1 MTPADW
7 KKIRKDFP
15 VTRNFLYLDHA
26 AAGPLPRPVYEE
38 GVAFLKQS
46 HVVGDLYFD
55 RWLEHREAVRAK
67 GAALIGAHADEIGFT
82 HNTSEAMNIIADHM
96 PEVREVVLGTL
107 EFPSSTVPWIHR
119 NVPVRWV
126 KPHDGGKLS
135 VDSYARAIDKPKG
148 VIVSS
153 LVQFCNGFRQDL
165 KALGAA
171 KKNHYFV
178 VNSTQGLGVFSV
190 NVRRDKIDAL
200 ASGSYKWF
208 LAGSGGGIVYLSRKL
223 LAKGRPAYA
232 GWRSIASKKYLGN
245 KDFTLR
251 QDAGRCEYGCPSFQ
265 NIFMIG
271 RAIDYQKAIGYENI
285 ARKILEL
292 TAELIEGLQRLGL
305 RVDSPLE
312 TKHRS
317 GIVVFAHDDA
327 QRLAASLYQR
337 RVFVS
342 ARGAGIRVAPHFY
355 NDSGD
360 IQKFLKILKTVL

>member
-1 MTPADW
+1 MSSPNW
-7 KKIRKDFP
+7 QKIRKDFP
-15 VTRNFLYLDHA
+15 VTRNILYLDHA

-46 HVVGDLYFD
+46 HEVGDLYFD
-55 RWLEHREAVRAK
+55 RWLEHREVVRAK
-67 GAALIGAHADEIGFT
+67 VAELIGAHADEIGFT

-96 PEVREVVLGTL
+96 PEAREVVLGTL

-126 KPHDGGKLS
+126 KPQDGKLS
-135 VDSYARAIDKPKG
+135 VDSYARAMGKRKG

-153 LVQFCNGFRQDL
+153 LVQFCNGFRQDV

-171 KKNHYFV
+171 KKNHRFV
-178 VNSTQGLGVFSV
+178 VNSTQGLGVFPV
-190 NVRRDKIDAL
+190 NVRSDKIDAL

-208 LAGSGGGIVYLSRKL
+208 LAGYGGGIVYLSRKL
-223 LAKGRPAYA
+223 LAKGLPAYA
-232 GWRSIASKKYLGN
+232 GWRSIVSKKFLGN

-285 ARKILEL
+285 AKKILEL

-305 RVDSPLE
+305 PVDSPLE
-312 TKHRS
+312 PKHRS
-317 GIVVFAHDDA
+317 GIVVFAHADA
-327 QRLAASLYQR
+327 QRLAASLYKR

-360 IQKFLKILKTVL
+360 IQKFLNILKTVL